1 MTTVGLNQLLKLR
14 LSDPERNFDDV
25 LDIFVDRS
33 PNSLP
38 DGQFKFMLIGIFSSS
53 GIKRI
58 IETENV
64 FRYERVPSQG
74 HFSCAKYD
82 FDNSK
87 LIYFDTA
94 GTGKTCPSRSN
105 YIAYSTIS
113 KVMTEVNDTLR
124 RIHGL
129 EPKNL
134 TISYQENA
142 GQSGMDCGPLRRD
155 II

>member
-1 MTTVGLNQLLKLR
+1 MIIILFKFFHQVFSLKNISNSYSAGHFDLLINKFNSFEVFGQENDERAKIMTTVGLNELLKLR
-14 LSDPERNFDDV
+14 LLDQERNFDDV

-58 IETENV
+58 IETESV

-87 LIYFDTA
+87 LIYFETPA
-94 GTGKTCPSRSN
+94 
-105 YIAYSTIS
+105 
-113 KVMTEVNDTLR
+113 
-124 RIHGL
+124 
-129 EPKNL
+129 PKFL
-134 TISYQENA
+134 PT
-142 GQSGMDCGPLRRD
+142 
-155 II
+155 